1 MNKSDRTNGSRIWLR
16 LIVGTLC
23 ASVLSFALVGCQLFG
38 DEPTPQN
45 PQPSSEDAPQTASER
60 MIGSAAAPDIPDE
73 LEIEGGVPM
82 LTVYDTKNQS
92 YEEMDIEQ
100 YVMGVL
106 AGEMRN
112 DWPIEAL
119 KAQAIL
125 ARTFVLKFIDEK
137 DSMYKGA
144 DISTDIKEAQAYDAS
159 QINER
164 IERAVNETRGEV
176 LSADGELPYAWF
188 HAHAGGKT
196 ELPTAA
202 LDYDKE
208 SPSYTQVVDSPD
220 SDMAPTSVK
229 NWTATFSV
237 DEVEDAAEDSGVDV
251 DDIYSIELG
260 DKGESGRTI
269 NFLINGKKV
278 SAPSLRINLDS
289 KKLKSTLISSVSME
303 GDKITFTGSGY
314 GHGVG
319 MSQWG
324 AYGMAEEG
332 KSAEEI
338 ITHYFQ
344 NVGISKLW

>member
-1 MNKSDRTNGSRIWLR
+1 MNESDRNKWLR
-16 LIVGTLC
+16 VLCGILC
-23 ASVLSFALVGCQLFG
+23 AATISFALVGCQLF
-38 DEPTPQN
+38 DNE
-45 PQPSSEDAPQTASER
+45 SEQQSAEAAPQTASER
-60 MIGSAAAPDIPDE
+60 RSSSADAPDIPDK
-73 LEIEGGVPM
+73 LETEDGVPL
-82 LTVYDTKNQS
+82 LTVYDTASKS
-92 YEEMDIEQ
+92 YEEMDIER

-159 QINER
+159 QVNER
-164 IERAVNETRGEV
+164 IERAVNETRGQV
-176 LSADGELPYAWF
+176 LNADGELPYAWF

-202 LDYDKE
+202 LDYGKE
-208 SPSYTQVVDSPD
+208 SPSYTQVVESPD
-220 SDMAPTSVK
+220 SDMAPTDVK
-229 NWTATFSV
+229 NWTATF
-237 DEVEDAAEDSGVDV
+237 DADDVEDAAEDSGVDV

-260 DKGESGRTI
+260 DRSESGRTI
-269 NFLINGKKV
+269 NFLINGRKV

-324 AYGMAEEG
+324 AYGMAQEG
-332 KSAEEI
+332 SNAEEI
-338 ITHYFQ
+338 VKHYFKD
-344 NVGISKLW
+344 VDIVKVW

>member
-1 MNKSDRTNGSRIWLR
+1 MNRSDRNNKPNLWLR
-16 LIVGTLC
+16 VLTGTLC
-23 ASVLSFALVGCQLFG
+23 AATLSFALVGCQLFE
-38 DEPTPQN
+38 DDPAPQR
-45 PQPSSEDAPQTASER
+45 SAEAVPQTAAEKR
-60 MIGSAAAPDIPDE
+60 MGSADAPDIPDK
-73 LEIEGGVPM
+73 LDTQNGVPV
-82 LTVYDTKNQS
+82 LTVYDAEKQS
-92 YEEMDIEQ
+92 YEEMDIEH

-159 QINER
+159 QVNER

-176 LSADGELPYAWF
+176 LSAGGELPYAWF

-202 LDYDKE
+202 LDYGKE

-220 SDMAPTSVK
+220 SDRAPTSVK
-229 NWTATFSV
+229 HWTATFSA
-237 DEVEDAAEDSGVDV
+237 DEVEDAAEDSGVEV

-260 DKGESGRTI
+260 DKGESGRTV

-289 KKLKSTLISSVSME
+289 KKLKSTLLSSVSMD
-303 GDKITFTGSGY
+303 GDKITFEGSGY

-324 AYGMAEEG
+324 AYAMAEEG
-332 KSAEEI
+332 RSAEEI
-338 ITHYFQ
+338 VTHYFK
-344 NVGISKLW
+344 NVDISKLW